1 MESFHRY
8 LGESLFVIYLFVML
22 VVLFVGRRDRPVPA
36 ALMGVAH
43 ALLAL
48 QVILG
53 IILISEDADRI
64 TIIHPILGLL
74 AILALALL
82 PVLRSRLG
90 QRNGLIGSLGVV
102 TVLVL
107 AAMVTAMTA

>member
-22 VVLFVGRRDRPVPA
+22 AVLFIGRRDRPIPA

-43 ALLAL
+43 ALLAV

-64 TIIHPILGLL
+64 TLIHPILGLL
-74 AILALALL
+74 AILALALS
-82 PVLRSRLG
+82 PMLRGRLG
-90 QRNGLIGSLGVV
+90 ARTGLLATLGVV